1 VRHPMRVR
9 SLTLAVVVLVAGAL
23 TGACGKYSISN
34 IRSLKAFSD
43 GNNLYKKGEY
53 KNAIA
58 RYEDAV
64 RLNPDQGLV
73 YFFLGHANGMLYKSS
88 KKGQPENDAYLTRAI
103 ENYRLTIDK
112 LANSQEV
119 KAPEVRKL
127 AYEYLIDAYG
137 PEKLN
142 DFSQAEP
149 IAKQL
154 IAMEPNEPLNYQSL
168 GRLYEERG
176 RYDEAEAAFKKA
188 IELRPNDPA
197 GYGAL
202 AGYYNKQGDFEK
214 TMQAWN
220 DRAAKEPNSP
230 AAWQMVATYYWDK
243 VFRDKTLPAPK
254 AKEYTRLGL
263 EAVDKALALN
273 SEYFEANSFK
283 NILMKQMMHYE
294 KDPKKQKELLDES
307 EVYRNK
313 ALELQKKQNEGIAA
327 ATKGTG
333 KGK

>member
-1 VRHPMRVR
+1 MRFR

-23 TGACGKYSISN
+23 TAACGKYSISN

-73 YFFLGHANGMLYKSS
+73 YFFLGHANGMLYKTS
-88 KKGQPENDAYLTRAI
+88 KKGQPENDQYLTRAI

-142 DFSQAEP
+142 DFTQAEP
-149 IAKQL
+149 LAKQL
-154 IAMEPNEPLNYQSL
+154 ITMEPNEPLNYQNL

-188 IELRPNDPA
+188 IDLRPNDPA
-197 GYGAL
+197 GYAAL

-230 AAWQMVATYYWDK
+230 SSWQMIATYYWDK
-243 VFRDKTLPAPK
+243 VNRDKTLPAPK
-254 AKEYTRLGL
+254 AKQYVQLGL

-283 NILMKQMMHYE
+283 NILMKQMVHYE
-294 KDPKKQKELLDES
+294 KDPKKQKQLLDES
-307 EVYRNK
+307 DVYYKK
-313 ALELQKKQNEGIAA
+313 AIELQKKQNAGA
-327 ATKGTG
+327 ATTAQGAKSGG
-333 KGK
+333 K

>member
-1 VRHPMRVR
+1 MRLR
-9 SLTLAVVVLVAGAL
+9 SLRFAAVLLVAGSLAA
-23 TGACGKYSISN
+23 GCGKYSIST

-53 KNAIA
+53 KQAIA

-73 YFFLGHANGMLYKSS
+73 YFFLGHANGMLYKTS
-88 KKGQPENDAYLTRAI
+88 KKGQAENDQFLTRAI

-112 LANSQEV
+112 LANSQEA

-127 AYEYLIDAYG
+127 AYEYLIDAFG

-142 DFSQAEP
+142 DFTQAEP
-149 IAKQL
+149 LAKQL
-154 IAMEPNEPLNYQSL
+154 ITMEPNEPLNHQNL

-176 RYDEAEAAFKKA
+176 RYEEAEAAFKKA
-188 IELRPNDPA
+188 IEIRPNDPA
-197 GYGAL
+197 GYAAL
-202 AGYYNKQGDFEK
+202 ANFYNKQGDFEK

-230 AAWQMVATYYWDK
+230 ASWQMVATYYFDK
-243 VFRDKTLPAPK
+243 VNRDKSLPAPK
-254 AKEYTRLGL
+254 AKQYTQLGL

-273 SEYFEANSFK
+273 SEYFEANSYK
-283 NILMKQMMHYE
+283 NILMKQMMRYE

-307 EVYRNK
+307 DVYFKK
-313 ALELQKKQNEGIAA
+313 AMELKRQQEGAA
-327 ATKGTG
+327 ATAG